1 MNRPIKFRA
10 WDKNDRRFLSED
22 DNVPNFLNLVPC
34 QSTGQFI
41 PMYMEIAESY
51 IYDTDI
57 ILMQYTGLKDRSG
70 KEIYEGDIVRL
81 KTGAVGFYEYSE
93 PHLAFAV
100 RLKEPD
106 YSGDGF
112 IISKLDGWY
121 NFDVEVIGNIYE
133 NPELLKGSP

>member
-1 MNRPIKFRA
+1 MVREIKFRA

-41 PMYMEIAESY
+41 PMYMEIEELN

-70 KEIYEGDIVRL
+70 TEIYEGDIVEDDSSRYQVMYH
-81 KTGAVGFYEYSE
+81 ADGFYLHSTYD
-93 PHLAFAV
+93 
-100 RLKEPD
+100 PD
-106 YSGDGF
+106 DMLLQLRHAYTLS
-112 IISKLDGWY
+112 
-121 NFDVEVIGNIYE
+121 EVIGNIYE
-133 NPELLKGSP
+133 NPELLEKREE